1 VRTGTATRLP
11 KRCVRGRLPDR
22 EKPTTLPTSGANGAA
37 GVGEPAGRDNLSANT
52 VRVADSGLRTATL
65 HRASEGTDPTV
76 SAGAVVGLIF
86 AIFFAIGVAFLCVV
100 LLRLAQVLKETKN
113 LVAGI
118 SEKTTPLLGEI
129 TTTVTTA
136 NEQLGKV
143 DVITDNVSNIST
155 NASALASTFSATVGG
170 PMIKAA
176 AFSYGVRSALTNRRH
191 AEVEKRVKS
200 EMKAARKAK
209 KGE

>member
-1 VRTGTATRLP
+1 VRTGTATRLSE
-11 KRCVRGRLPDR
+11 RCVRGRLPDPQQ
-22 EKPTTLPTSGANGAA
+22 PTTLPTSDANGAA

-52 VRVADSGLRTATL
+52 VRVVDSGLRTATL

-176 AFSYGVRSALTNRRH
+176 AFSYGVRSAITTRRH
-191 AEVEKRVKS
+191 AEVEKRVKA
-200 EMKAARKAK
+200 EMKAARKSK

>member
-1 VRTGTATRLP
+1 M
-11 KRCVRGRLPDR
+11 
-22 EKPTTLPTSGANGAA
+22 
-37 GVGEPAGRDNLSANT
+37 
-52 VRVADSGLRTATL
+52 
-65 HRASEGTDPTV
+65 

-176 AFSYGVRSALTNRRH
+176 AFSYGVRSAITTRRH
-191 AEVEKRVKS
+191 AEVEKRVKA
-200 EMKAARKAK
+200 EMKAARKSK

>member
-1 VRTGTATRLP
+1 
-11 KRCVRGRLPDR
+11 
-22 EKPTTLPTSGANGAA
+22 
-37 GVGEPAGRDNLSANT
+37 
-52 VRVADSGLRTATL
+52 
-65 HRASEGTDPTV
+65 V

-86 AIFFAIGVAFLCVV
+86 AIFFAVGVVFLCVV
-100 LLRLAQVLKETKN
+100 LLRLAQVLKEAKQ

-118 SEKTTPLLGEI
+118 SEQTTPLLGEI
-129 TTTVTTA
+129 TATVATT

-176 AFSYGVRSALTNRRH
+176 AFSYGVRSAIGTRRR
-191 AEVEKRVKS
+191 AEVEKRVKA
-200 EMKAARKAK
+200 EMKATRKGK
-209 KGE
+209 KED

>member
-1 VRTGTATRLP
+1 M
-11 KRCVRGRLPDR
+11 
-22 EKPTTLPTSGANGAA
+22 
-37 GVGEPAGRDNLSANT
+37 
-52 VRVADSGLRTATL
+52 
-65 HRASEGTDPTV
+65 

-86 AIFFAIGVAFLCVV
+86 AVFFAIGVAFLCVV

-113 LVAGI
+113 LVAGV
-118 SEKTTPLLGEI
+118 SEKTQPLLGEI

-176 AFSYGVRSALTNRRH
+176 AFSYGVRSAIANRRH
-191 AEVEKRVKS
+191 AEVEKRVKD
-200 EMKAARKAK
+200 EIKAARKAK
-209 KGE
+209 KGA

>member
-1 VRTGTATRLP
+1 
-11 KRCVRGRLPDR
+11 
-22 EKPTTLPTSGANGAA
+22 
-37 GVGEPAGRDNLSANT
+37 
-52 VRVADSGLRTATL
+52 
-65 HRASEGTDPTV
+65 V

-86 AIFFAIGVAFLCVV
+86 AVFFAIGVAFLCVV
-100 LLRLAQVLKETKN
+100 LLRLAQVLKETRN

-118 SEKTTPLLGEI
+118 SEKTAPLLSEI
-129 TTTVTTA
+129 TTTVTTT
-136 NEQLGKV
+136 NEQLSKV
-143 DVITDNVSNIST
+143 DVITDNVANVST

-176 AFSYGVRSALTNRRH
+176 AFSYGVRSALANRRH
-191 AEVEKRVKS
+191 ADVEKRVKA